1 MRRWRVQVTPTPG
14 PGTTP
19 HLDDLRISG
28 AGPHPLLHLCLCLP
42 CVRAWLCP
50 LNTVHVLGL
59 FSLIGLCCQFPF
71 QWQWVCITSCG
82 ILFSMQE
89 AKPSEVYTACL
100 GIMLLVILIFS
111 ITGTHWEPPS
121 DSDGGSHTTVL
132 LWSVER
138 IRQYE
143 AFSKERNF
151 LSEICQN

>member
-59 FSLIGLCCQFPF
+59 FSLIGLCYQFPF

-89 AKPSEVYTACL
+89 VKFSLHWHCVTRYHVTSSIQHNKHSL
-100 GIMLLVILIFS
+100 GATVRLRRWLPHNWSYCYCYLVDLGAWQQTTVILS
-111 ITGTHWEPPS
+111 
-121 DSDGGSHTTVL
+121 
-132 LWSVER
+132 
-138 IRQYE
+138 
-143 AFSKERNF
+143 
-151 LSEICQN
+151 